1 MAKYAIHKSY
11 RSAICAGWVVLFH
24 RGDRTAGGDSG
35 QRLGAGFVTRGI
47 SGLSATLA
55 LSGGRRKQRVF
66 ELGMKR
72 NQLIKNLSAHGAFL
86 LREGS
91 GHSIYQ
97 LGYNKTQVPRHTE
110 VLDELTRQNL

>member
-24 RGDRTAGGDSG
+24 RGDRTAGSDSG

-47 SGLSATLA
+47 SGWPATLA

-72 NQLIKNLSAHGAFL
+72 NQLIKL
-86 LREGS
+86 
-91 GHSIYQ
+91 
-97 LGYNKTQVPRHTE
+97 
-110 VLDELTRQNL
+110 